1 MLLTCLNADELKK
14 QFKFLQYD
22 SKEDIVKVSD
32 YNKIAKQ
39 YGHETFTL
47 KDDEYMVV
55 GDFESMVKVRN
66 EVLKNGQTIEL
77 KGKTYKPIF
86 YNLFIL

>member
-1 MLLTCLNADELKK
+1 MD
-14 QFKFLQYD
+14 
-22 SKEDIVKVSD
+22 
-32 YNKIAKQ
+32 
-39 YGHETFTL
+39 GHETFTL

-77 KGKTYKPIF
+77 KGKTYKPKFVFSVSFIIF
-86 YNLFIL
+86 LFCESWSIHFVS